1 MSTEPGKALD
11 LVVGGVRRSA
21 ASAESACRVPSTIR
35 MDVVRAEVVKLD
47 SAKPESAR
55 PESVKTESAKVAAPR
70 TSVPLL
76 DVGRGNR
83 PLRDEFLSAIGQVID
98 SGRFLHGPDV
108 KQLEDSVAQLS
119 GTRHAVS
126 CASGSDALLLALMAL
141 DIGPGDEVIVPS
153 FTFFATASA
162 AWRLGARPVF
172 VDIEAETMNLDPLR
186 LQRAITPATKA
197 IIPVHLFGQCA
208 DMAPILQ
215 IAADHKITVIEDVAQ
230 AIGAKYGDCPAGSMG
245 QIGCF
250 SFYPTKNLGGFG
262 DGGMLTTN
270 DDALAERLR
279 LLAAHGMSPRYYHRE
294 VGINSRLD
302 TIQAAVLNVKF
313 KHLAEWTRSRQE
325 NARRYHQLFTAE
337 GLHRTIDLPESLPDR
352 EHVWNQYTIR
362 VADGKRDQLRA
373 QLGEMGIGSEVYYPV
388 PLHQQQCFAA
398 LGYGPGSL
406 PVTERMAA
414 EVLSLP
420 IYPEVTVA
428 EQQLVVRAVS
438 DLLVTRLRRA
448 G

>member
-1 MSTEPGKALD
+1 MTGARHAL
-11 LVVGGVRRSA
+11 
-21 ASAESACRVPSTIR
+21 
-35 MDVVRAEVVKLD
+35 
-47 SAKPESAR
+47 
-55 PESVKTESAKVAAPR
+55 SVS
-70 TSVPLL
+70 
-76 DVGRGNR
+76 
-83 PLRDEFLSAIGQVID
+83 
-98 SGRFLHGPDV
+98 
-108 KQLEDSVAQLS
+108 S
-119 GTRHAVS
+119 GT
-126 CASGSDALLLALMAL
+126 DALLLALMAL
-141 DIGPGDEVIVPS
+141 DIRPGDEVLCPA
-153 FTFFATASA
+153 FTFFATAGAVS
-162 AWRLGARPVF
+162 RLGAVPVF
-172 VDIEAETMNLDPLR
+172 TDICPVCFNMDINDA
-186 LQRAITPATKA
+186 RAKITPRTKA

-208 DMAPILQ
+208 DMDPILALACEQ
-215 IAADHKITVIEDVAQ
+215 GLRVVEDAAQ
-230 AIGAKYGDCPAGSMG
+230 SIGATYKGRQSGTLGDFGTY
-245 QIGCF
+245 
-250 SFYPTKNLGGFG
+250 SFFPSKNLGGFG
-262 DGGMLTTN
+262 DGGMLTTD

-313 KHLAEWTRSRQE
+313 KHLAEWTRLRQE

-373 QLGEMGIGSEVYYPV
+373 QLAELGIGSEVYYPV
-388 PLHQQQCFAA
+388 PLHQQQCFAS

-428 EQQLVVRAVS
+428 EQQLVVQAVTE
-438 DLLVTRLRRA
+438 LLFTRLRRA

>member
-1 MSTEPGKALD
+1 MSTAGAGIAYREP
-11 LVVGGVRRSA
+11 SA
-21 ASAESACRVPSTIR
+21 IR
-35 MDVVRAEVVKLD
+35 MDSLKAEVLRLD
-47 SAKPESAR
+47 SAKPEPVQS
-55 PESVKTESAKVAAPR
+55 SVPR
-70 TSVPLL
+70 TPVPSTSVSRTPVSRTPVPLL

-83 PLRDEFLSAIGQVID
+83 PLRDEFLEAIGQVID

-108 KQLEDSVAQLS
+108 KQLEESVAQLS
-119 GTRHAVS
+119 GTRHAIS

-141 DIGPGDEVIVPS
+141 DVGPGDEVIVPS

-162 AWRLGARPVF
+162 AWRLGARPVL

-186 LQRAITPATKA
+186 LRRAITPATKA

-230 AIGAKYGDCPAGSMG
+230 AIGAKYGDRPAGSMG
-245 QIGCF
+245 QMGCF

-262 DGGMLTTN
+262 DGGMLTTD

-313 KHLAEWTRSRQE
+313 KHLAEWTRLRQE

-373 QLGEMGIGSEVYYPV
+373 QLAELGIGSEVYYPV
-388 PLHQQQCFAA
+388 PLHQQQCFAS

-428 EQQLVVRAVS
+428 EQQLVVQAVTE
-438 DLLVTRLRRA
+438 LLFTRLRRA